1 MFTRIPTFIA
11 TESVETV
18 DEQQNRRKEAK
29 STTYGIGQ
37 GRRKRA
43 KAARKRIAGKNTE
56 NNNFGQLPVISGRD
70 SRARVHTL
78 QTPTHFNKFRHGKV
92 FESRTASPYT
102 TPTTP
107 AQKERIISELNR
119 KVRKTSEYSEPMTV
133 GSMSGMETELSQKE
147 LTMPLTQPI
156 MYTRNR
162 KKPVDDIQDTQVKKQ
177 TKKWLHAREDDNV
190 DNITSAT
197 LECVNENVLDTDS
210 KIGTPLLPS
219 DIQSS
224 LKSPSIH
231 HYDSE
236 VSKSFKSKI
245 PVRFPDIPENKRY
258 VESRAKYNGNKHTTQ
273 LPPIVGV
280 NSSKALL
287 DNPGYVT
294 QSILDYQS
302 IVEQDFKRLG
312 ENLENTFKLLQQ
324 YIKCSTN
331 TSASTQK

>member
-18 DEQQNRRKEAK
+18 DEQPGRRKEAK
-29 STTYGIGQ
+29 NSTYGIGQ

-43 KAARKRIAGKNTE
+43 KATRKRIASKNTE

-70 SRARVHTL
+70 SRARAHVL
-78 QTPTHFNKFRHGKV
+78 QTPTHFHKFRHSKV

-119 KVRKTSEYSEPMTV
+119 KVRKTSEYSEPMTI
-133 GSMSGMETELSQKE
+133 GSMSGMETELSPKE
-147 LTMPLTQPI
+147 VKMPLTQPI

-162 KKPVDDIQDTQVKKQ
+162 RKPVDDIQDTQVKKQ
-177 TKKWLHAREDDNV
+177 TKKWFHTREDHNV
-190 DNITSAT
+190 DNITSTT

-210 KIGTPLLPS
+210 IIGTPLPS

-224 LKSPSIH
+224 LKSPGIH

-245 PVRFPDIPENKRY
+245 PVRFPDIQENKRY
-258 VESRAKYNGNKHTTQ
+258 VEGRAKYNGNKHTTQ

-280 NSSKALL
+280 NSSKTQF
-287 DNPGYVT
+287 DNPGHVT

-331 TSASTQK
+331 TGAST

>member
-1 MFTRIPTFIA
+1 MFTRIPTFIP
-11 TESVETV
+11 TESAETV
-18 DEQQNRRKEAK
+18 DEQPIRRKEAQG
-29 STTYGIGQ
+29 TTYGFGQ

-43 KAARKRIAGKNTE
+43 KAARKRITGKNTE

-70 SRARVHTL
+70 SRARAHTL
-78 QTPTHFNKFRHGKV
+78 QTPTHFHKFRHSKV

-107 AQKERIISELNR
+107 AQKERIISKLNKR
-119 KVRKTSEYSEPMTV
+119 VRKTSEYSEPMTV

-156 MYTRNR
+156 MYTRN
-162 KKPVDDIQDTQVKKQ
+162 KNKPVDDIQDTQVKKQ
-177 TKKWLHAREDDNV
+177 TKKWLHTSEDDNAN
-190 DNITSAT
+190 NITSTT

-210 KIGTPLLPS
+210 IIGTQLPS

-231 HYDSE
+231 HYDCE
-236 VSKSFKSKI
+236 GSKSFKSKI
-245 PVRFPDIPENKRY
+245 PVRFPDIQENKRY
-258 VESRAKYNGNKHTTQ
+258 VESRAKDNGKKHTTQ

-280 NSSKALL
+280 NSSKALF
-287 DNPGYVT
+287 DNAGHVT

-331 TSASTQK
+331 MGASTQK